1 MDDELKEYLDRVR
14 QENVKAHLETW
25 RQIAA
30 LERRI
35 DALTVDN
42 AAAHAETRLH
52 FDAAIERDRQF
63 DLFEPEHNAPATLS
77 PTEVHFRRDG

>member
-1 MDDELKEYLDRVR
+1 MDDELKQYLDRLR
-14 QENVKAHLETW
+14 QENMKAHLETW

-30 LERRI
+30 LERRL
-35 DALTVDN
+35 DALADDN

-52 FDAAIERDRQF
+52 FDATIERDRHF

-77 PTEVHFRRDG
+77 PAEVHFRRDG